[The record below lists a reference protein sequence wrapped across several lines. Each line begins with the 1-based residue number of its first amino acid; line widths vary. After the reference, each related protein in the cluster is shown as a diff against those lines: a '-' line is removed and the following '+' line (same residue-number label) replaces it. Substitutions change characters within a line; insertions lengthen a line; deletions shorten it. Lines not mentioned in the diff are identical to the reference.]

1 MRYLTGFLL
10 SLAVI
15 AATADVSASSLDAAK
30 KKGYSPDV
38 HCLAQNIYFEARG
51 EPMVGKVAVAHV
63 VLNRAADRRWPRK
76 VCSVIK
82 QGGYKKRHRCQFSW
96 WCDGRSDE
104 PVNRAAWKESLHV
117 AKLIKKGVAND
128 PTNGSLWY
136 HAISV
141 SPSWAKKLDRYARIG
156 QHIFYTDPKRAPK
169 QVADASLGGR

>member
-1 MRYLTGFLL
+1 MRYLTGLVL

-15 AATADVSASSLDAAK
+15 AATAEVSAAGLKDAK
-30 KKGYSPDV
+30 KAGNSPDL
-38 HCLAQNIYFEARG
+38 H
-51 EPMVGKVAVAHV
+51 
-63 VLNRAADRRWPRK
+63 
-76 VCSVIK
+76 
-82 QGGYKKRHRCQFSW
+82 CQFSW

>member
-15 AATADVSASSLDAAK
+15 AATADVSASSLDNGK
-30 KKGYSPDV
+30 KADYSPDL

-51 EPMVGKVAVAHV
+51 EPMVGKVAVGHV
-63 VLNRAADRRWPRK
+63 VLNRAADRRWPRR

-96 WCDGRSDE
+96 WCDGRSDQ
-104 PVNRAAWKESLHV
+104 PVNRVAWKESLHV
-117 AKLIKKGVAND
+117 AKMIKMGVAND
-128 PTNGSLWY
+128 PTNGALWY
-136 HAISV
+136 HAVSV
-141 SPSWAKKLDRYARIG
+141 MPAWAKKLDRYARIG

-169 QVADASLGGR
+169 QVADASLAN